1 MAHSEKLSQNKF
13 LIAAD
18 IPLRNNEKGEEKQ
31 RKKSEDQQ
39 GLSCAKLSLVSISYL
54 FHVGIFMVLFHVG
67 IFMVS
72 LRYQTISRYLYRTL

>member
-1 MAHSEKLSQNKF
+1 MVPSEKLSQNKF

-31 RKKSEDQQ
+31 RKKSEDQL
-39 GLSCAKLSLVSISYL
+39 GLSCAKLRLVSKSYL
-54 FHVGIFMVLFHVG
+54 FHVKTG

>member
-1 MAHSEKLSQNKF
+1 MVPSEKLSQNKF

-18 IPLRNNEKGEEKQ
+18 IPIRNIEKGEEK
-31 RKKSEDQQ
+31 KIEDQL
-39 GLSCAKLSLVSISYL
+39 GLSCAKLRLVSKSYL
-54 FHVGIFMVLFHVG
+54 FHVKTG